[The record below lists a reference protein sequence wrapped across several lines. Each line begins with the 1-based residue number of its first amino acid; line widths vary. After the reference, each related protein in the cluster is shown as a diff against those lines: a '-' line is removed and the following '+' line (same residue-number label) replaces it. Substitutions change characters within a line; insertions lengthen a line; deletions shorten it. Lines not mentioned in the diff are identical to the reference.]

1 MTTNRRF
8 TMALQALTDVQTD
21 TPATPSALTPAA
33 PALSDVLAKIGS
45 IPAEALFLGVTS
57 DDLPVLLNL
66 YDPHPGPMLIAGDA
80 GSGKTAFLQ
89 TIAHSLA
96 QTYRSDDVQFGVIT
110 NYPDE
115 WQGLEGL
122 AHRAG
127 VFAVGH
133 KSATEFIHS
142 LADWAHTN
150 KNTHQCMLLLVDD
163 LELVASL
170 DPQAVQDFRW
180 LLLRGPA
187 RRVWPIVT
195 LNAPRYGQV
204 ISWLQNFRMR
214 VFGHIAGGRVAE
226 ALGGDKASPLDH
238 YQRSTPHSGS
248 VDQRSSPVDSP
259 GAFRELEPGLQFS
272 MREREHW
279 LRFWLPSC

>member
-8 TMALQALTDVQTD
+8 SSALQALPELKTDLSTS
-21 TPATPSALTPAA
+21 PSRPTVGPTST
-33 PALSDVLAKIGS
+33 LSDVLAGLGS
-45 IPAEALFLGVTS
+45 LPSEALFLGIAS
-57 DDLPVLLNL
+57 DGLPVLLNL

-89 TIAHSLA
+89 TIAHSIA
-96 QTYRSDDVQFGVIT
+96 QTHNTSDTQFGVIT

-115 WQGLEGL
+115 WERVKVFP
-122 AHRAG
+122 HHAG
-127 VFAVGH
+127 TFAVGH
-133 KSATEFIHS
+133 NSAQEFIHS
-142 LADWAHTN
+142 LTSWAHSN

-163 LELVASL
+163 LESLASL
-170 DPQAVQDFRW
+170 GLQTVQDFRW

-204 ISWLQNFRMR
+204 ILWLQHFRTR
-214 VFGHIAGGRVAE
+214 IFGQVANRGVAE
-226 ALGGDKASPLDH
+226 ALGGRIAKQFEASGLS
-238 YQRSTPHSGS
+238 Q
-248 VDQRSSPVDSP
+248 
-259 GAFRELEPGLQFS
+259 LEARVQFS
-272 MREREHW
+272 MREKENW